1 MEYQIV
7 QTAKPSG
14 WKWTVFLD
22 ATRTR
27 SGYSLSRQYALFEAL
42 HVIEKATKGAEKPL
56 AK

>member
-42 HVIEKATKGAEKPL
+42 HVIEKATKSADKPQ